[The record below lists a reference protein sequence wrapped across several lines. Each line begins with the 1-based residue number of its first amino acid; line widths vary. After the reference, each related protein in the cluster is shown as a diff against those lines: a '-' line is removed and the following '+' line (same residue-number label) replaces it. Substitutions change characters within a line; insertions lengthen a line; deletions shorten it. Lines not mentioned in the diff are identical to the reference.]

1 MKNHKNY
8 ENLQDTLSFFN
19 IDCHNSYYISTGKS
33 IFKFPENPFRMDYYA
48 FCICTDGEIDLE
60 INAINYK
67 ISKGSIFCSAPS
79 TIVHF
84 LNASANFKIQIVF
97 FEKNFLLTNISDPFI
112 IEKMA
117 LFQQNSYSVV
127 NTSKK
132 NTQILL
138 SIINNL
144 KEKEQRNGNFTKELI
159 QTLIFNLL
167 LEIAEIIHCTTSNII
182 ANKDIKINTYL
193 RFNKLVQEHILQEK
207 SVGFYASEL
216 CVSNKYLIEIT
227 KKIAGKTPH
236 QIIEEALLKEALVL
250 LGNPVLAIS
259 EIAYQL
265 QFNSISAFGRFFKR
279 QTAISA
285 SEYRKTKK

>member
-1 MKNHKNY
+1 MKNQKNY

-19 IDCHNSYYISTGKS
+19 IDCHNSYYISSGKS

-67 ISKGSIFCSAPS
+67 IRKGSVFCSAPS

-84 LNASANFKIQIVF
+84 LNASPNFKIQTVF

-117 LFQQNSYSVV
+117 LFQQSSYSVLHTSEE
-127 NTSKK
+127 NTR
-132 NTQILL
+132 NLL
-138 SIINNL
+138 KIINTI
-144 KEKEQRNGNFTKELI
+144 KEKEQCKSIFTKQMI
-159 QTLIFNLL
+159 RVLIFNLL
-167 LEIAEIIHCTTSNII
+167 LEIAEIIQQKTPNII
-182 ANKDIKINTYL
+182 ACKDVKTTIYL
-193 RFNKLVQEHILQEK
+193 RFNKLVQECILEEK

-216 CVSNKYLIEIT
+216 CISNKYLIEIT
-227 KKIAGKTPH
+227 KKNVGKTPH

-250 LGNPVLAIS
+250 LGNPALSIS

-279 QTAISA
+279 QTTS
-285 SEYRKTKK
+285 SPSSYRNTKK